1 MPQHKVHL
9 LDIICQGCINL
20 MVAARVFHINLLLI
34 CVTLQ
39 CVISFQPYHWSMS
52 TAACHLMLGGQ
63 CKWNPNYSIKKILT
77 LLHFS
82 SLDGTV
88 CYTVSATWECLEH
101 PACVTKSL
109 VVFPCLELSLIWPT
123 KVKEISNSSV
133 KTYIQAD
140 HNTITLVW
148 RQGNVKV

>member
-9 LDIICQGCINL
+9 LDIICQGCIIL
-20 MVAARVFHINLLLI
+20 MVVARVVPINLLLI

-39 CVISFQPYHWSMS
+39 CVVSFQPFHWPMS
-52 TAACHLMLGGQ
+52 TASCHLMLVV
-63 CKWNPNYSIKKILT
+63 NVNDTPNYSIKKILT
-77 LLHFS
+77 LLDFS

-101 PACVTKSL
+101 PACVTESL
-109 VVFPCLELSLIWPT
+109 VVLPCLELSLIWHT
-123 KVKEISNSSV
+123 KVKAKSDWSV

-140 HNTITLVW
+140 HNTTRPIR
-148 RQGNVKV
+148 RQCNVKV